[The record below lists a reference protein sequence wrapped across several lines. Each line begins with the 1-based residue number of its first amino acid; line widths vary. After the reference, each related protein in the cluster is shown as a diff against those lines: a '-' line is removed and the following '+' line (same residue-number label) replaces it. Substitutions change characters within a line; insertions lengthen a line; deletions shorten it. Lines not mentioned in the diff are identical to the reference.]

1 MGCLSEAEETL
12 GKVMVLQ
19 MKTEDVFERK
29 TGVEFRLY
37 EQALEAQ
44 D

>member
-1 MGCLSEAEETL
+1 
-12 GKVMVLQ
+12 MVLQ

-29 TGVEFRLY
+29 TGVEFKLY
-37 EQALEAQ
+37 EEALEAL